1 MTIRTIDLDK
11 LPLAT
16 PGAPV
21 AADSER
27 VEILRGQF
35 SPLATFV
42 MEDPDNVPAWPSS
55 YGVEMTV
62 DQARRFEMDAALNG
76 NAFALV
82 RDGKVDLVLRPADVR
97 IQDGVA
103 HVTIDPRDLG
113 DVE

>member
-1 MTIRTIDLDK
+1 MTIRTIDLEK

-16 PGAPV
+16 PSAP
-21 AADSER
+21 ASADSER
-27 VEILRGQF
+27 VEILRGQI
-35 SPLATFV
+35 SPLATAFQ
-42 MEDPDNVPAWPSS
+42 DPDAVSAWPSS

-103 HVTIDPRDLG
+103 HVTIDARDLG